1 MIIEVDSTLNSTSA
15 KIQREWVLNDRVAD
29 AALNST
35 SAKIQT
41 AVLQQPNSHA
51 SEFSFCLPRT
61 YIKKIF
67 LCSVSRL

>member
-41 AVLQQPNSHA
+41 
-51 SEFSFCLPRT
+51 F
-61 YIKKIF
+61 KKF
-67 LCSVSRL
+67 ARYVYLLSL